1 MRSGRIIASLA
12 LALMMLLPGCLE
24 EVTSSEQEFDWNR
37 DYVLIDPSGH
47 EDPRMFVV
55 ADPCVENETLG
66 ERHMDGVRERAWGKL
81 LRALPSSDQGGGDP
95 KLWRGISDM
104 VGGQRSDMA
113 GSTGLLFSPTWDV
126 LSQSLL
132 SPDRKD

>member
-24 EVTSSEQEFDWNR
+24 EVASTEQEVDWNR

-55 ADPCVENETLG
+55 ADPVKMRLGGTPHGRCSGTSMGET
-66 ERHMDGVRERAWGKL
+66 A
-81 LRALPSSDQGGGDP
+81 AS
-95 KLWRGISDM
+95 I
-104 VGGQRSDMA
+104 
-113 GSTGLLFSPTWDV
+113 T
-126 LSQSLL
+126 
-132 SPDRKD
+132 

>member
-24 EVTSSEQEFDWNR
+24 EVTSTEQEFDWNR

-55 ADPCVENETLG
+55 TDPVENET
-66 ERHMDGVRERAWGKL
+66 WGN
-81 LRALPSSDQGGGDP
+81 ATWTVFGNEHGGTCCEHY
-95 KLWRGISDM
+95 L
-104 VGGQRSDMA
+104 A
-113 GSTGLLFSPTWDV
+113 AT
-126 LSQSLL
+126 
-132 SPDRKD
+132 

>member
-1 MRSGRIIASLA
+1 MRSGRIVASLA

-24 EVTSSEQEFDWNR
+24 EVASTEQEVDWNR

-55 ADPCVENETLG
+55 ADPAKNETWG
-66 ERHMDGVRERAWGKL
+66 NATWTVFGNEHGGKL
-81 LRALPSSDQGGGDP
+81 LRALPSSDQGGMDP

-104 VGGQRSDMA
+104 VGG
-113 GSTGLLFSPTWDV
+113 
-126 LSQSLL
+126 
-132 SPDRKD
+132 